1 MELLIPTLIIFLLA
15 FTGLSIGIIFGRKGI
30 SGSCSSNEAK
40 LLDIQC
46 FCGQD
51 DNCPIAAGDGSIS
64 IKAVCTGDDIE
75 QCQQMVAD
83 FEAKTRK
90 LSSPPQ

>member
-1 MELLIPTLIIFLLA
+1 MELILPALIIFLLA

-51 DNCPIAAGDGSIS
+51 SSCSESCSSAITIS
-64 IKAVCTGDDIE
+64 AVCADGDVEKCRQI
-75 QCQQMVAD
+75 QAD
-83 FEAKTRK
+83 FERRTGQ
-90 LSSPPQ
+90 LTPPG

>member
-1 MELLIPTLIIFLLA
+1 MELLIPTLIIFILA

-51 DNCPIAAGDGSIS
+51 DNCPIAAGDGGIS
-64 IKAVCTGDDIE
+64 ITAVCADGDVEKCRQI
-75 QCQQMVAD
+75 QAD
-83 FEAKTRK
+83 FEERTQKFTLPK
-90 LSSPPQ
+90 

>member
-15 FTGLSIGIIFGRKGI
+15 FAGLSVGIMFGRKGI

-46 FCGQD
+46 FCGLD
-51 DNCPIAAGDGSIS
+51 DNCSVTHASVITVN
-64 IKAVCTGDDIE
+64 AVCADGDFEKCRQI
-75 QCQQMVAD
+75 QAD
-83 FEAKTRK
+83 FEERTRK
-90 LSSPPQ
+90 LSPPK

>member
-15 FTGLSIGIIFGRKGI
+15 FTGLSIGILFGRKGI

-64 IKAVCTGDDIE
+64 VKAVCTGDDVE
-75 QCQQMVAD
+75 KCQQMIDD
-83 FEAKTRK
+83 FEALTRK
-90 LSSPPQ
+90 LPPPT

>member
-1 MELLIPTLIIFLLA
+1 MELLLPALIIFLLA
-15 FTGLSIGIIFGRKGI
+15 FTGLSIGIIFGGKGI

-51 DNCPIAAGDGSIS
+51 DNCSIAAGDGVVSVT
-64 IKAVCTGDDIE
+64 AVCADGDVEKCRQI
-75 QCQQMVAD
+75 QAD
-83 FEAKTRK
+83 FEERTGKATLPK
-90 LSSPPQ
+90 